1 MVQATEQYWS
11 AQVKALEQQ
20 LVQEKAKLLVLQKEL
35 DSVQVSEQDLKVQ
48 LRRYLE
54 TEKVRVETEKAQELA
69 LKKAMEWDLG

>member
-1 MVQATEQYWS
+1 MVQATEQYWL
-11 AQVKALEQQ
+11 AQVKDLEQQ

-54 TEKVRVETEKAQELA
+54 TEKVRVETEKAEALA
-69 LKKAMEWDLG
+69 LRKAMEWDLG